1 MSGTQTERIN
11 DKLTIYR
18 RHKSTRWQARL
29 RLPNGEW
36 YRFSTGKTDVE
47 EAKEE
52 ALKQYYTADFR
63 QKNKLPATTRKFR
76 RVAEF
81 AKEQMQ
87 QELDA
92 GGGRVVFKDYITAI
106 DRYLIPYFG
115 NREVASIKAR
125 DLQDFDT
132 WRTEKLGRRAA
143 HSTINT
149 HNSALNRVL
158 DVAEARG
165 WITGA
170 VRPTPINRGKSA
182 ESRGSFTDDEYKFIY
197 SKMRTWYRSAF
208 RQDTRETREVL
219 RNYILF
225 LANTGVRHGTEA
237 LGLKWKNLSWFE
249 KDGERYLSIFVS
261 GKTGGRELIAR
272 DNTQRYLDRQ
282 RAMNPALAD
291 RTFEQVVSAKI
302 DDYVFKTRSG
312 SRATLHNLARSFKAF
327 LDEHNMV
334 KGSDDKVRTLY
345 SFRHFYATQG
355 LAKGFSTH
363 ILSKQMGNSTQMLD
377 RFYSKVSPR
386 LNAALHSG
394 RNEPATRERPN
405 KETGEAT
412 PLNTQLFD
420 LLDQKHLSE
429 DGLLKALGVGADGYA
444 PASANTLRAIASFK
458 SGSLSEDGLLRILG
472 N

>member
-11 DKLTIYR
+11 EKLTIYR
-18 RHKSTRWQARL
+18 RPRSTRWQARI
-29 RLPNGEW
+29 RLSNGEW
-36 YRFSTGKTDVE
+36 HRFSTGKTEFE

-52 ALKQYYTADFR
+52 ALKQYYTADFK
-63 QKNKLPATTRKFR
+63 QKNKLPPSTRKFR

-81 AKEQMQ
+81 AKQRMQ
-87 QELDA
+87 EELDS

-106 DRYLIPYFG
+106 DRYLIPFFG
-115 NREVASIKAR
+115 NKSVASIKVS
-125 DLQDFDT
+125 DLKEFDA

-158 DVAEARG
+158 DEAEMRG
-165 WITGA
+165 WITSSI
-170 VRPTPINRGKSA
+170 RPSLVNKGKSA
-182 ESRGSFTDDEYKFIY
+182 DSRGSFTDEEYKFIY
-197 SKMRTWYRSAF
+197 TKMRTWYKNAH

-237 LGLKWKNLSWFE
+237 LNLKWKNVSWFE
-249 KDGERYLSIFVS
+249 KDGERYLSIYVS

-272 DNTQRYLDRQ
+272 DNTRDYLDRQ
-282 RAMNPALAD
+282 RELNAD
-291 RTFEQVVSAKI
+291 LTNMTFDEVLVAKV
-302 DDYVFKTRSG
+302 DDHVFKTRSG
-312 SRATLHNLARSFKAF
+312 SVVTLYNLARSFKAF
-327 LDEHNMV
+327 LREFDMET
-334 KGSDDKVRTLY
+334 GSDGKVRTLY

-355 LAKGFSTH
+355 LSKGFSTH

-377 RFYSKVSPR
+377 RFYSKLSAK
-386 LNAALHSG
+386 LNADLHSG
-394 RNEPATRERPN
+394 RNELTSKKKDDEPA
-405 KETGEAT
+405 K
-412 PLNTQLFD
+412 NTVHDQLFD

-429 DGLLKALGVGADGYA
+429 DGLLKALGVGADGYE
-444 PASANTLRAIASFK
+444 PNASSTMRAIASFK
-458 SGSLSEDGLLRILG
+458 AGGLSEDGLLRILG